1 MKTSTNTNISLLFR
15 KSLIREDYPAVC
27 LPSLSD
33 FSTFCTLTSAAAAA
47 LHQPLLPDGQMK
59 INNRTNGMEMSCSAI
74 CFTARKSNST
84 KTSRQNPLGDKEEEE
99 KVQTEK
105 KRLSVQSEDEL
116 LFVDAVLRAI
126 EERDN
131 QAHSSKH
138 ALVHMGGVTGHL

>member
-84 KTSRQNPLGDKEEEE
+84 KISRQNPLGDKE

-105 KRLSVQSEDEL
+105 KPLSDQSEDEL
-116 LFVDAVLRAI
+116 LFVDAALWAK
-126 EERDN
+126 EERDH

-138 ALVHMGGVTGHL
+138 TLVHMGGVTGHL

>member
-84 KTSRQNPLGDKEEEE
+84 KTSRQNPLGDKE

-105 KRLSVQSEDEL
+105 KPLSDQSEDEL
-116 LFVDAVLRAI
+116 LFVDAALWAK
-126 EERDN
+126 EERDH

-138 ALVHMGGVTGHL
+138 TLVHMGGVTGHL